1 MMKEDKE
8 RINNYQNKVKDEG
21 MVRNYKIWAKIFY
34 QIDKLVSQIL
44 NDYGLFGSERIFYH
58 AYAKE
63 VYQLKIKY
71 KYKIL
76 ERELKIREVKW
87 LLRGLKKELL
97 LKIKGEILKAIP

>member
-44 NDYGLFGSERIFYH
+44 NDMVYSV
-58 AYAKE
+58 AKG
-63 VYQLKIKY
+63 YFTTPMPKRSIN
-71 KYKIL
+71 
-76 ERELKIREVKW
+76 
-87 LLRGLKKELL
+87 
-97 LKIKGEILKAIP
+97 